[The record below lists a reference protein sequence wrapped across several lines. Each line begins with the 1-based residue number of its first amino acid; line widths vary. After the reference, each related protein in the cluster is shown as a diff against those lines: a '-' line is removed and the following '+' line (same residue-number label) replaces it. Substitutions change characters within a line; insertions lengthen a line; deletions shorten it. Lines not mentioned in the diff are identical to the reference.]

1 MAGGEEDEG
10 PGYWLRWQVP
20 ACAAILAVPAA
31 VSVAVISR
39 SRAVD
44 LPRSSDLWSPCWS
57 KLSPLWLLGLR
68 ALALS
73 ILFWLLCRA
82 VLLDGA
88 FAFYFYTQWTLSLV
102 IIYFL
107 IGTFVSAH
115 GCWIYAKHATENDE
129 ADAFFKRDF
138 GEELP
143 ATSTGSNR
151 NRNSSKFH
159 NVYEW
164 VDDEQKAGSWGYL
177 MQIAYQTSAG
187 AVTLTDIVFWGL
199 LVPFLSAE
207 HFKLDLLMGCMHTLN
222 LVFLLLDTALN
233 NLPFPWFRMAYF
245 VLWSCVYVIF
255 QWILHICGFS
265 WWPYSFLELSTPWAP
280 FWYLCLALVHIPCYG
295 LYSLIVKAKISLF
308 PKIFHRVYIRP

>member
-1 MAGGEEDEG
+1 MHSVRHNLLHHLWGHSFTAN
-10 PGYWLRWQVP
+10 L
-20 ACAAILAVPAA
+20 ACL
-31 VSVAVISR
+31 
-39 SRAVD
+39 
-44 LPRSSDLWSPCWS
+44 
-57 KLSPLWLLGLR
+57 
-68 ALALS
+68 
-73 ILFWLLCRA
+73 
-82 VLLDGA
+82 
-88 FAFYFYTQWTLSLV
+88 Q
-102 IIYFL
+102 
-107 IGTFVSAH
+107 IGTFISAH
-115 GCWIYAKHATENDE
+115 GWWIYAKHATENDE
-129 ADAFFKRDF
+129 ADTFFKRDF

-143 ATSTGSNR
+143 ATSTGSNQ
-151 NRNSSKFH
+151 NRKSSKLR
-159 NVYEW
+159 NVCEW
-164 VDDEQKAGSWGYL
+164 VDNEQKAGFWGYL

-233 NLPFPWFRMAYF
+233 SLPFPWFRMAYF

-295 LYSLIVKAKISLF
+295 LYSLIVKSKILLV
-308 PKIFHRVYIRP
+308 PKIFHHVYIRP